1 MKNPYS
7 YLLIIFLFS
16 TLNCSDSQNFQG
28 RMTPEERAAQLK
40 ERLDLTDDQTKKVE
54 QIYRESQEK
63 ISEMRDQFAGDR
75 SQMRENMM
83 EQRHEINRKIEEI
96 LYDDQIGLY
105 REYLEERQQFRR
117 DRRQQR

>member
-1 MKNPYS
+1 
-7 YLLIIFLFS
+7 
-16 TLNCSDSQNFQG
+16 
-28 RMTPEERAAQLK
+28 MTPEERAAQLK